1 MLLTE
6 SYPLNVQAICAGV
19 IEAIAQL
26 GNFLGPIIITMS
38 IDLQIYPIILISF
51 LLILTILVPT
61 FFMEE
66 KKPTEMLLEE
76 EEYNK

>member
-51 LLILTILVPT
+51 LLILTVLAPT

-66 KKPTEMLLEE
+66 KKSAD
-76 EEYNK
+76 

>member
-66 KKPTEMLLEE
+66 KKPAD
-76 EEYNK
+76 